1 MRFEIWD
8 TAGMEKYH
16 SITPLYYRGAHAVL
30 VVYDISKRDTFFRAQ
45 SWLRELEKQYVLG
58 STLLV
63 LVGNKNDLS
72 TIRQVTMQEGL
83 SLAQDRG
90 LLFME
95 TSSLSGHQVNEL
107 LLAVA
112 HRVKCMVRPLHVALT
127 DWQQSPLMM
136 S

>member
-30 VVYDISKRDTFFRAQ
+30 VVYDISKRKPGCKPDGVDLCGAVIDWTTEKSRRKNVFQDTFFRAQ

-95 TSSLSGHQVNEL
+95 TS
-107 LLAVA
+107 
-112 HRVKCMVRPLHVALT
+112 
-127 DWQQSPLMM
+127 
-136 S
+136 